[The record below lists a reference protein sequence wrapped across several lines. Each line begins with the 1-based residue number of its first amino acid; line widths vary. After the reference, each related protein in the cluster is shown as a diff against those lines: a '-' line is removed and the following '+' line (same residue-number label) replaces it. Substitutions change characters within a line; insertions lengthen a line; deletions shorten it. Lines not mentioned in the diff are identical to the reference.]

1 MIWNPYASFSPTGGA
16 LLSGAPPA
24 LRVHGGGATAEQRA
38 AANSAFSRF
47 CATARLSAAPN
58 PTEVGSL
65 PDGTPYRITVVGNSA
80 LMELWPAATKNG
92 LASGIGVLI
101 DQGDNWLLTPP
112 GDYRVPHGAFWKS
125 AHPSALHGGVG
136 AAYLPSGSN
145 YVVESSAG
153 VSRSNV
159 RLGEALHGMQ
169 RSLLI
174 DPLSLNSPIS
184 PPFIFQRRAYQLR
197 ISDGN
202 LAVLKYRPLA
212 EGEVGSAS
220 EMQVTLPSI
229 PGFSR
234 WGLASASA
242 TGSTMLACAI
252 ADSNSAAGAACI
264 GASAQLQV
272 DQEGRFVVAD
282 VQSHLPTIRARLP
295 AGGALEAPEY
305 CRWSKASE
313 VKNQIRTWTLDNP
326 NPFASNP
333 TFDVE
338 GVDYSSLSTYSEYAD
353 FAADALLRRYVDT
366 VGVIGQDGLIVEV
379 GNDSSVILSESEV
392 GYVTTNF
399 SDREKFSRL
408 MKRVFIHKL
417 VKLDL
422 RGVGKIEVDAFDVDC
437 STDAEDYSLYKS
449 FFDRYSYNANGSIRG
464 FLFAEIA
471 DVRSLTTEN
480 NKVNCRRTHVLAH
493 DPQWGFAACVN
504 ISVRFAKNSRQG
516 WDPEYSKVD
525 ADSSSEEMARH
536 TNIVGVIFGSD
547 ARDRKYFTEVDGL
560 TKSSTTS
567 VELNLYGA
575 GKDYSLNLEVS
586 QWFGE
591 SMGVIQELIDKEI
604 GRFGAADRVGGIAE
618 NEGVRRNRLESVGAL
633 VGLIDSLF
641 SSCAGDVLYTKDPKT
656 GAGFFSFSWL
666 GRSSNWIVGPW
677 GVLPSSARTG
687 IDDHAPVK
695 GAISV

>member
-1 MIWNPYASFSPTGGA
+1 MIWNPYASFSPMGGA
-16 LLSGAPPA
+16 LLPGAPPA

-47 CATARLSAAPN
+47 CATARLSAGPN
-58 PTEVGSL
+58 PTEAGNL

-80 LMELWPAATKNG
+80 MMDLWPSATKKG
-92 LASGIGVLI
+92 LASGIGVFI

-112 GDYRVPHGAFWKS
+112 GDYHAPSGAFWKS

-159 RLGEALHGMQ
+159 RLGDALHGMQ

-184 PPFIFQRRAYQLR
+184 PPFLFQRRAYQLR

-202 LAVLKYRPLA
+202 LAVLKYRSLA

-220 EMQVTLPSI
+220 EMQVTLPNI

-234 WGLASASA
+234 WGLASATA

-272 DQEGRFVVAD
+272 DQEGSFVVAD

-305 CRWSKASE
+305 CRWLKASQ
-313 VKNQIRTWTLDNP
+313 VKDQLRTWTLDNP

-338 GVDYSSLSTYSEYAD
+338 GGDYSSVSTYSEYSD

-366 VGVIGQDGLIVEV
+366 VGVIGRDALFVDDK
-379 GNDSSVILSESEV
+379 NDSSVRLSDSKV
-392 GYVTTNF
+392 GYVTTDF
-399 SDREKFSRL
+399 SDMENVRSLR
-408 MKRVFIHKL
+408 KRVLIHKL
-417 VKLDL
+417 ARLDL
-422 RGVGKIEVDAFDVDC
+422 RGVGMLEVDAFDVDC
-437 STDAEDYSLYKS
+437 STSSEEYSLYKS
-449 FFDRYSYNANGSIRG
+449 FFDRYSYNQSGNISG
-464 FLFAEIA
+464 FLFAQIA
-471 DVRSLTTEN
+471 DVRSLTTE
-480 NKVNCRRTHVLAH
+480 VNEINFRKTNVLAH
-493 DPQWGFAACVN
+493 DPQWGFAACIN
-504 ISVRFAKNSRQG
+504 ISVRFTKNRMQG
-516 WDPEYSKVD
+516 WEPEYSKVD
-525 ADSSSEEMARH
+525 ADSSSEEMTRH
-536 TNIVGVIFGSD
+536 TKIVGVIFGSD
-547 ARDRKYFTEVDGL
+547 GRDSEYFTEVNNL
-560 TKSSTTS
+560 EKSSLIS
-567 VELNLYGA
+567 VELILFGA
-575 GKDYSLNLEVS
+575 EKESLNLEVP
-586 QWFGE
+586 QWFRE
-591 SMGVIQELIDKEI
+591 SMEFVQDLVDKEI
-604 GRFGAADRVGGIAE
+604 GRFGAADRVGGATE
-618 NEGVRRNRLESVGAL
+618 NEGLRRNRLNSEESLRSAL
-633 VGLIDSLF
+633 DSMF
-641 SSCAGDVLYTKDPKT
+641 SSCAGEVIYSKDPKT

-666 GRSSNWIVGPW
+666 GKSSNWIVGPW

-687 IDDHAPVK
+687 IDDHAPVI

>member
-112 GDYRVPHGAFWKS
+112 GDYRAPRGAFWKS

-159 RLGEALHGMQ
+159 RLGDALHGMQ

-184 PPFIFQRRAYQLR
+184 PPFIFQRRAYQMR

-202 LAVLKYRPLA
+202 LAVLRYRPLA
-212 EGEVGSAS
+212 EDGVGSAT

-234 WGLASASA
+234 WGLASATA
-242 TGSTMLACAI
+242 TGSTLLACAI

-272 DQEGRFVVAD
+272 DQEGSFVVAD

-305 CRWSKASE
+305 CRWLKASE
-313 VKNQIRTWTLDNP
+313 VKDQLRTWTLDNP
-326 NPFASNP
+326 NPNASNP
-333 TFDVE
+333 TFEVE
-338 GVDYSSLSTYSEYAD
+338 GEDYSSLSTYSEYSD
-353 FAADALLRRYVDT
+353 FVADALLRRYVDS
-366 VGVIGQDGLIVEV
+366 VGVIGHDDLFVESK
-379 GNDSSVILSESEV
+379 NDSSVRLGESRV

-399 SDREKFSRL
+399 SDKENIISLGR
-408 MKRVFIHKL
+408 RVFIHKL
-417 VKLDL
+417 VRLDL
-422 RGVGKIEVDAFDVDC
+422 RGVGMLDIDAFDVDC
-437 STDAEDYSLYKS
+437 LTDAEDYSLYKS
-449 FFDRYSYNANGSIRG
+449 FFDRYSYNPDGSIRG
-464 FLFAEIA
+464 FLFAEVA
-471 DVRSLTTEN
+471 DVRSLRTEN
-480 NKVNCRRTHVLAH
+480 NEINCRKTHVLAH

-504 ISVRFAKNSRQG
+504 ISVRLAKNLRQG

-525 ADSSSEEMARH
+525 ADSSSEEIARH

-547 ARDRKYFTEVDGL
+547 ARDSKYFTKVDDL

-567 VELNLYGA
+567 VELSFYGV
-575 GKDYSLNLEVS
+575 GNDSSNLEIP

-591 SMGVIQELIDKEI
+591 SMEIVQALIDKEI
-604 GRFGAADRVGGIAE
+604 ARFGAADRVGATTE
-618 NEGVRRNRLESVGAL
+618 TEGVRRNRLESEESL
-633 VGLIDSLF
+633 SGLLDSLF
-641 SSCAGDVLYTKDPKT
+641 SSCAGDVFYTKDPKT

-666 GRSSNWIVGPW
+666 GKSSNWIVGPW
-677 GVLPSSARTG
+677 GVLPSSTRTG